1 MTAMG
6 VYDQIKSAFQD
17 IIAPELHAFR
27 GDIQRLDQKIDHGL
41 ARSQGGDHDR
51 ARRSQREIDYGL
63 AGLEQKIDNLAVRL
77 DSLRTETV
85 SMKGE
90 LLAEIRRLD
99 TRTDGVDRELQ
110 TAIDVRERLAAL
122 EARRTPWSSPHP
134 PGDRS
139 ALGDRFGG
147 REGCRRPHPPTAVVA
162 MRQRL
167 PLRRLIN
174 SSLDPPISGTPHVIH
189 TL

>member
-41 ARSQGGDHDR
+41 A
-51 ARRSQREIDYGL
+51 GL
-63 AGLEQKIDNLAVRL
+63 NQKIDNLAVRL
-77 DSLRTETV
+77 DSLRTEMV

-99 TRTDGVDRELQ
+99 TRIDGVDRELQ

-122 EARRTPWSSPHP
+122 EARRTP
-134 PGDRS
+134 
-139 ALGDRFGG
+139 
-147 REGCRRPHPPTAVVA
+147 
-162 MRQRL
+162 
-167 PLRRLIN
+167 
-174 SSLDPPISGTPHVIH
+174 
-189 TL
+189 